1 MEVHSV
7 VFSKKRKISKKIA
20 LVDDNDTIISDDQSI
35 SEKLNISFK
44 NATKSLNIRQNSYL
58 TDQSKE
64 IKDQVKNTIFK

>member
-7 VFSKKRKISKKIA
+7 VFSKKTKISNKIT

>member
-44 NATKSLNIRQNSYL
+44 NATESLNIRQNSYL